1 MADASL
7 EAPRALI
14 LSILSSG
21 LFAIRKPGHNPQTSA
36 ETWTDTSSWPR
47 SRAAAY
53 LIVVLFFIGDITEI
67 AASSTGF
74 PFLQIMYDCTQ
85 HAGAAIFLSFA
96 TTGMAMIAIPSLIA
110 STSRTIWAFSRDGG
124 LPFSNT
130 FAKVNTRLDV
140 PVNAVLLTTGL
151 MAIPGVIYLGNAT
164 AFNAFL
170 SVTVIALNLSYLVP
184 IGLMLSGGRR
194 RTQELGLR
202 GRWSLGK
209 WGPVC
214 NVIGGSYCLF
224 IVSLTPPLGFLSP
237 RSKLSSTFLF
247 SLAQSFFLFFP
258 TARPVTGSNMSKP
271 PAHSILLRP
280 QSLTESGFSKQT
292 TPA

>member
-1 MADASL
+1 MSDASL

-21 LFAIRKPGHNPQTSA
+21 LFAIRMCLG
-36 ETWTDTSSWPR
+36 SSPTPASHILPLSITPW
-47 SRAAAY
+47 SSAY
-53 LIVVLFFIGDITEI
+53 LIVVLFFIGDITTI
-67 AASSTGF
+67 ASSPTGF

-85 HAGAAIFLSFA
+85 NAGAAIFLSFA

-124 LPFSNT
+124 LPCSAT

-151 MAIPGVIYLGNAT
+151 MAIPGIIYLGNAT

-170 SVTVIALNLSYLVP
+170 SVTVIALNLSYVIP
-184 IGLMLSGGRR
+184 IGLMLFGGRR
-194 RTQELGLR
+194 RTRELGLR
-202 GRWSLGK
+202 GRWSLGR
-209 WGPVC
+209 WGPIC
-214 NVIGGSYCLF
+214 NVIGGAYCVF
-224 IVSLTPPLGFLSP
+224 IVSLNPGAKSSRLSCPLTLASSP
-237 RSKLSSTFLF
+237 C
-247 SLAQSFFLFFP
+247 AQSFFLFFP

-271 PAHSILLRP
+271 CSRSSWTRLDCSDR
-280 QSLTESGFSKQT
+280 
-292 TPA
+292 